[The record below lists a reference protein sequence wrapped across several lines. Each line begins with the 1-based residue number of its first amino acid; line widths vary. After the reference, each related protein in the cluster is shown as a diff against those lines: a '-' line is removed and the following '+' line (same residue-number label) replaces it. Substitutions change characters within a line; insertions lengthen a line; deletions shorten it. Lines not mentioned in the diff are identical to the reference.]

1 MNQTS
6 KSISAK
12 KGRELSPCDIPPKVK
27 ALAQQIRRSTNN
39 KKLLSILIES
49 SIKDG
54 YNSR

>member
-6 KSISAK
+6 KSNQIE
-12 KGRELSPCDIPPKVK
+12 KGKQLSPCDIPPKVK

-54 YNSR
+54 YNS